1 MGLRESNSSF
11 LAITRFRVNKPN
23 LDEVKFLKGIKKDK
37 HFKESFNRDAF
48 IALFRSIPV

>member
-11 LAITRFRVNKPN
+11 LAMVRFRVNKPN
-23 LDEVKFLKGIKKDK
+23 LDEVKFLKALKKK

-48 IALFRSIPV
+48 IALFRNIPV